1 MRFRPLAQ
9 KLQPPEVAQE
19 FREKL
24 LARTLRRVSG
34 AAGGDG
40 RTKIKI
46 SRKPR
51 GVMQI

>member
-1 MRFRPLAQ
+1 MQFRLLAQ
-9 KLQPPEVAQE
+9 KLQPPEVARD
-19 FREKL
+19 FREKFHV
-24 LARTLRRVSG
+24 RTLRRVSE